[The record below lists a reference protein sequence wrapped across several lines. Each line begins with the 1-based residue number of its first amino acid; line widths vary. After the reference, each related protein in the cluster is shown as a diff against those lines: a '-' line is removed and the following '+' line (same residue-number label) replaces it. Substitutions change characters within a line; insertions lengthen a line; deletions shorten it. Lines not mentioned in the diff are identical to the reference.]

1 MAPRFS
7 ASGSFAGVYGISDT
21 VVSVIN
27 ETANYS
33 GAVMIFQQTSAPTG
47 WTKSTTDD
55 DAILTATTGSL
66 TTGGT
71 LAFSSTLNSPVS
83 ITGKLTFGSMT
94 IGSTTVTAG
103 MIPLHTH
110 PFTGYTVYP
119 FRAVTPGGT
128 ATVTTNATS
137 PVAGSP
143 VFTAPYTGPSG
154 HTHPQPSAGLSS
166 LDTTYYSSSFSLK
179 YVDVIVAT
187 KD

>member
-7 ASGSFAGVYGISDT
+7 SSGSFAGVYSLSEIVGAGSIDET
-21 VVSVIN
+21 V
-27 ETANYS
+27 NYA

-55 DAILTATTGSL
+55 DSILTATTGSL
-66 TTGGT
+66 STGGT

-83 ITGKLTFGSMT
+83 VTGRLNFGSMT
-94 IGSTTVTAG
+94 IGSTTVTSS
-103 MIPLHTH
+103 MIPPHTH
-110 PFTGYTVYP
+110 PFTGYTVYA
-119 FRAVTPGGT
+119 FRGVDPGNGTMITP
-128 ATVTTNATS
+128 ATS
-137 PVAGSP
+137 PIAGSP

-154 HTHPQPSAGLSS
+154 HTHPQPSQGLNT
-166 LDTTYYSSSFSLK
+166 LDQTYYSSSFSLK